1 MHDQQ
6 SQRNKGGP
14 IDAVSRI
21 EALGQML
28 ASHAAAAKAVSGAV
42 AEIDAAAELIAS
54 TVTGGGKLVYAA
66 AGSSG
71 LMALADACE
80 LPGTFGIPQG
90 QIRIAMAGGVPADG
104 RMPGDTEDQTTEAVA
119 IAREMQP
126 GDIAIVLSASGTTR
140 YACAFAEEAGK
151 RGSKVIGIANVP
163 GSRLLALSD
172 IAIAIPT
179 DAEVVAGSTRLGAG
193 TAQKIALNMISTQ
206 AGILL
211 GHVHDGLMV
220 NLNPDNIKLRTRA
233 ADIVVKIAH
242 VTSDAATRALGQ
254 AGYDTK
260 LAVLIASGMTKAEAS
275 ALLEQN
281 NHRLR
286 DCMTEMSGG
295 EKTTN

>member
-28 ASHAAAAKAVSGAV
+28 ASHAAAAKAVSVAV

-119 IAREMQP
+119 TAREMQP

-260 LAVLIASGMTKAEAS
+260 LAVLIASGMTKAEAR